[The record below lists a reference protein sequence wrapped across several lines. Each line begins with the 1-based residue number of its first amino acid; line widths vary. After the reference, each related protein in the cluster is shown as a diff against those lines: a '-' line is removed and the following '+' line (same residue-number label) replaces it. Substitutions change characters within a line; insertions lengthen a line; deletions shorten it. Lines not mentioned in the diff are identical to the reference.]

1 MLFPS
6 VIFIFIFLPIAL
18 TVIVP
23 FTVKGRY
30 YNIKLANF
38 LLLIFSLVF
47 YMYGEVKFTYIMLG
61 SGGINFIC
69 AKLCA
74 PSQNKYRKYYFFAG
88 ITGFSF
94 EKLRIQTIHSKRYR
108 LLKQTQGKS
117 VYLRVLYSDDFLFS
131 CLYPYYNYKNYNTL
145 PIVYQYNIY
154 SI

>member
-6 VIFIFIFLPIAL
+6 VIFIFIFLPISL

-38 LLLIFSLVF
+38 LLLIFSLIF

-74 PSQNKYRKYYFFAG
+74 PSQNEYRKYYFFAG
-88 ITGFSF
+88 ITTNVFILVYF
-94 EKLRIQTIHSKRYR
+94 KYTAFFYIYYKLIKHFMI
-108 LLKQTQGKS
+108 L
-117 VYLRVLYSDDFLFS
+117 V
-131 CLYPYYNYKNYNTL
+131 
-145 PIVYQYNIY
+145 
-154 SI
+154 